1 MINIMKFR
9 KRQME
14 AAAFMRMAD
23 KTGKDQ
29 VLGRLEHLELSDGA
43 GGNAKWCG
51 HFGKQFGF
59 FLSFF
64 LFLAV
69 WFLIGTI

>member
-29 VLGRLEHLELSDGA
+29 VLGRLEHLELQDHALAEGRRSTPEPL
-43 GGNAKWCG
+43 WCP
-51 HFGKQFGF
+51 
-59 FLSFF
+59 SFF
-64 LFLAV
+64 F
-69 WFLIGTI
+69 F